1 MLEDSGP
8 TYATP
13 HNYSALEEQW
23 CKEQNELKSKLV
35 IPEDD
40 DNDVVLDNI
49 KYVGGCDISFFK
61 GNNVDAVASLVVVD
75 FSTMQVVYESY
86 RMVQLTQPYIP
97 GFLAFR

>member
-1 MLEDSGP
+1 MSTNDS
-8 TYATP
+8 THATP
-13 HNYSALEEQW
+13 HKYSALEEQW
-23 CKEQNELKSKLV
+23 CKEQNKLKSKLV

-40 DNDVVLDNI
+40 DRDVVLDNI

-61 GNNVDAVASLVVVD
+61 GNNIDAVASLVVVD
-75 FSTMQVVYESY
+75 FSTLQVVYESY

>member
-1 MLEDSGP
+1 MSTNDS
-8 TYATP
+8 THATP

-61 GNNVDAVASLVVVD
+61 GNNIDAVASLVVVD
-75 FSTMQVVYESY
+75 FSTLQVVYESY

>member
-1 MLEDSGP
+1 MSTNDS
-8 TYATP
+8 THATP

-35 IPEDD
+35 ISEDD
-40 DNDVVLDNI
+40 DRDVVLDNI

-61 GNNVDAVASLVVVD
+61 GNNIDAVASLVVVD
-75 FSTMQVVYESY
+75 FSTLQVVYESY

>member
-1 MLEDSGP
+1 MSTNDS
-8 TYATP
+8 THATP

-23 CKEQNELKSKLV
+23 CKEQNKLKSKLV

-40 DNDVVLDNI
+40 DRDVVLDNI

-61 GNNVDAVASLVVVD
+61 GNNIDAVASLVVVD
-75 FSTMQVVYESY
+75 FSTLQVVYESY

>member
-1 MLEDSGP
+1 MSTNDS
-8 TYATP
+8 THATP

-23 CKEQNELKSKLV
+23 CKEQNELKSKLI
-35 IPEDD
+35 IPEDHPD
-40 DNDVVLDNI
+40 RCLLDGV

-75 FSTMQVVYESY
+75 FLTLQVVYESY
-86 RMVQLTQPYIP
+86 RMVQLSQPYIP